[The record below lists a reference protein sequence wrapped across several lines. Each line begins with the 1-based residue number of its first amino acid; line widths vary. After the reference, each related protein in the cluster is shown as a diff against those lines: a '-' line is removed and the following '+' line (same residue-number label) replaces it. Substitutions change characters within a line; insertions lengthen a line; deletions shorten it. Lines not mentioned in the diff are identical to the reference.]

1 VIDNRD
7 MSALPASEPHPH
19 ALCHDSFYRFTD
31 LGDTDAVARAVDTLR
46 ALTRDLSGC
55 ILVAQEGVNAMLAG
69 RVAQLDAFYA
79 ALGAEPV
86 LGPLMRDLPIKRSGC
101 ITPPF
106 QRMKVHHR
114 AEVLP
119 LGVPGVNAVGHVGQA
134 LSPAQWR
141 EMLDRDDVV
150 LIDNR
155 NSFEFRLGR
164 FRGAIDPQVQ
174 HFRDF
179 PAWVEAQLP
188 TWQAEG
194 KTVAMYCT
202 GGIRCEK
209 TSAWLA
215 QRGVA
220 MLELDG
226 GILNY
231 FAQLPDAERDWQG
244 ECFVFD
250 NRVALDTR
258 LQETGTTPEQVYA
271 SGEADDVW
279 RLARARRLAE
289 AAARGDD
296 PHDP

>member
-1 VIDNRD
+1 
-7 MSALPASEPHPH
+7 MSTPPLLPLPAAAPP
-19 ALCHDSFYRFTD
+19 LCHDSFYRFAA
-31 LGDTDAVARAVDTLR
+31 LGDEAQVAQAVHTLR
-46 ALTRDLSGC
+46 HLTGGLTGC

-69 RVAQLDAFYA
+69 PATQLDAFYA
-79 ALGAEPV
+79 ALADAPL
-86 LGPLMRDLPIKRSGC
+86 LGPLMRDLPIKRSHC
-101 ITPPF
+101 VTPPF
-106 QRMKVHHR
+106 RRMKVHHR
-114 AEVLP
+114 AEILP
-119 LGVPGVNAVGHVGQA
+119 LGVPGVNAIGHVGQA

-141 EMLDRDDVV
+141 EMLDRDDLV

-164 FRGAIDPQVQ
+164 FRGAIDPQVH

-179 PAWVEAQLP
+179 PVWVEAQLP
-188 TWQAEG
+188 RWKAEG

-209 TSAWLA
+209 SSAWLETLGLPVL
-215 QRGVA
+215 Q
-220 MLELDG
+220 LDG

-250 NRVALDTR
+250 NRTALDTR

-271 SGEADDVW
+271 SGDADDAW